1 MKFFLKL
8 THFDLFLLLILP
20 ISVGLLIGTYTQES
34 LYNEVLNII
43 FFLFW
48 IGWIYSIGNLLGR
61 RWDKGKLALRL
72 FHFCILFYLFFITIA
87 TFKVYIGINSESILF
102 SLIVIFALL
111 SVFYCLYYVSKM
123 LVILEKQREIK
134 FKEHQ
139 IEFFLFFIFI
149 IGIWILQ
156 PRINQLNDK
165 LDL

>member
-72 FHFCILFYLFFITIA
+72 FHFCIFFYLFFITIA